1 MQYLAAAGSSWTKP
15 TTPDIFFFDPTL
27 DSIDF
32 NKATDNPTLCE
43 VLRNARTVL
52 SANSRTMITRGQ
64 KGSTYYLTELPKD
77 IGRVDASDLAAHA
90 RSAAPYYGTHAQW
103 QAGTGIPTNG
113 NRIIC
118 LYPSNLGNRPTYMA
132 MLGVRSGIPSS
143 RTYTVYCNVQM
154 VTVNGSIVSTSATG
168 TYTPGSSPSG
178 GTIAQG
184 ENNYFVMQS
193 GYTHFAYPTSMSISD
208 TGYGPSI
215 VYPSVEAD
223 RRSPRIDQYLVTHDE
238 VFNLTDGLLCTA
250 DGKSLIKL
258 KKGIDYDVEDDCVA
272 GTSYTIDFSRT
283 QRLIAM

>member
-1 MQYLAAAGSSWTKP
+1 MQYLSAAGNSWSKP
-15 TTPDIFFFDPTL
+15 TTPDIFFFDPELDNINFDSAVNDVTL
-27 DSIDF
+27 
-32 NKATDNPTLCE
+32 NQ

-64 KGSTYYLTELPKD
+64 KGAEYFLTELPKD
-77 IGRVDASDLAAHA
+77 IGRVDASSLAAHA
-90 RSAAPYYGTHAQW
+90 RSPAPYYGTHAQW

-118 LYPSNLGNRPTYMA
+118 LYPSGLGNRATYMA

-143 RTYTVYCNVQM
+143 RTYTVYCNLQM
-154 VTVNGSIVSTSATG
+154 VTINGSAVSTTATG

-184 ENNYFVMQS
+184 ENNYFVMQDA
-193 GYTHFAYPTSMSISD
+193 YTHFAYPTSMSVSD
-208 TGYGPSI
+208 TGYGPTI
-215 VYPSVEAD
+215 IYPSVSAE
-223 RRSPRIDQYLVTHDE
+223 RRSPRIPQYLVSKDE

-250 DGKSLIKL
+250 DGKNLIKL
-258 KKGIDYDVEDDCVA
+258 KKGIDFDVEDNCVA

-283 QRLIAM
+283 QRLVAM